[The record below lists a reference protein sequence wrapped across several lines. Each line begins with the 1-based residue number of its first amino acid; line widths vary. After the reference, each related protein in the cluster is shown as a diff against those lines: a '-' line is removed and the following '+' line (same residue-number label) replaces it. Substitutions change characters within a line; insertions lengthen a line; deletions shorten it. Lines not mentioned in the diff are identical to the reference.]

1 MNEKKRKDDYG
12 RTIRSI
18 TIALLVFFLFFTFI
32 LWKID
37 NPRAERV
44 RMAALDKLIPN
55 FEWILGPLRGLSSVS
70 EGIGSYSTL
79 VKENRELRL
88 KLQKMRNW
96 REAAIRLEEENS
108 QLLDLNNVR
117 VNPSLKYITG
127 LVLSDSGSSF
137 RRSLLLNIGT
147 FDGIKD
153 GWAVVD
159 SSGLVGRIFGV
170 GEKLSRVV
178 LLIDSSSRIPIKI
191 EPSGKKALLVGD
203 NSLRPPIEIVE
214 NMEMVRSGDRVVTS
228 GDGKVLPSDVLVG
241 HVIRDAD
248 QRLRVK
254 LVANYGRL
262 KFLKVIKTHTFDSSD
277 VRGEVII
284 NMGTD

>member
-18 TIALLVFFLFFTFI
+18 TIALLVFFSFFTFI

-159 SSGLVGRIFGV
+159 SSGLVG
-170 GEKLSRVV
+170 
-178 LLIDSSSRIPIKI
+178 
-191 EPSGKKALLVGD
+191 
-203 NSLRPPIEIVE
+203 
-214 NMEMVRSGDRVVTS
+214 
-228 GDGKVLPSDVLVG
+228 
-241 HVIRDAD
+241 
-248 QRLRVK
+248 
-254 LVANYGRL
+254 
-262 KFLKVIKTHTFDSSD
+262 
-277 VRGEVII
+277 
-284 NMGTD
+284 

>member
-1 MNEKKRKDDYG
+1 MNERKSKDEYG
-12 RTIRSI
+12 RTIRLIFIVS
-18 TIALLVFFLFFTFI
+18 LVFFSLFSFI

-37 NPRAERV
+37 NSRAERV
-44 RMAALDKLIPN
+44 RMAALDKLMPN
-55 FEWILGPLRGLSSVS
+55 FEWVLGPLRGLSSIS
-70 EGIGSYSTL
+70 EGIGSYSNL

-88 KLQKMRNW
+88 KLQKMRDW

-137 RRSLLLNIGT
+137 RRSLLLNIGA
-147 FDGIKD
+147 FDGIND

-170 GEKLSRVV
+170 GKKLSRVV
-178 LLIDSSSRIPIKI
+178 LLIDSSSRIPVKI

-214 NMEMVRSGDRVVTS
+214 NKEMIRSGDRVVTS
-228 GDGKVLPSDVLVG
+228 GDGNVFPSDLLVG

-254 LVANYGRL
+254 LATNFTL
-262 KFLKVIKTHTFDSSD
+262 NL
-277 VRGEVII
+277 
-284 NMGTD
+284 

>member
-12 RTIRSI
+12 ITIRSI
-18 TIALLVFFLFFTFI
+18 TIALLVFFSFFTFI

-137 RRSLLLNIGT
+137 RRSLLLNIGA
-147 FDGIKD
+147 FDGIKE

-214 NMEMVRSGDRVVTS
+214 NTEMVRSGDRVVTS

>member
-1 MNEKKRKDDYG
+1 VNEKKRKDDYG

-18 TIALLVFFLFFTFI
+18 TIALLVFFSFFTFI

-55 FEWILGPLRGLSSVS
+55 FEWILGPLRGLSGVS

>member
-1 MNEKKRKDDYG
+1 VNERKSKDEYG
-12 RTIRSI
+12 RTIRLIFIVS
-18 TIALLVFFLFFTFI
+18 LVFFSLFSFI

-37 NPRAERV
+37 NSRAERV
-44 RMAALDKLIPN
+44 RMAALDKLMPN
-55 FEWILGPLRGLSSVS
+55 FEWVLGPLRGLSSIS
-70 EGIGSYSTL
+70 EGIGSYSNL

-88 KLQKMRNW
+88 KLQKMRDW

-137 RRSLLLNIGT
+137 RRSLLLNIGA
-147 FDGIKD
+147 FDGIND

-178 LLIDSSSRIPIKI
+178 LIIDSSSRIPVKI

-214 NMEMVRSGDRVVTS
+214 NKEMIRSGDRVVTS
-228 GDGKVLPSDVLVG
+228 GDGNVFPSDVLVG

-262 KFLKVIKTHTFDSSD
+262 KFLKVIKTHTVDPSD
-277 VRGEVII
+277 ILGEVIT
-284 NMGTD
+284 NTVTD

>member
-18 TIALLVFFLFFTFI
+18 TIALLVFFSFFTFI

-44 RMAALDKLIPN
+44 RMAALDQLIPN
-55 FEWILGPLRGLSSVS
+55 FEYKISTVQGASLSVS

-137 RRSLLLNIGT
+137 
-147 FDGIKD
+147 
-153 GWAVVD
+153 
-159 SSGLVGRIFGV
+159 
-170 GEKLSRVV
+170 
-178 LLIDSSSRIPIKI
+178 
-191 EPSGKKALLVGD
+191 
-203 NSLRPPIEIVE
+203 
-214 NMEMVRSGDRVVTS
+214 
-228 GDGKVLPSDVLVG
+228 
-241 HVIRDAD
+241 
-248 QRLRVK
+248 
-254 LVANYGRL
+254 
-262 KFLKVIKTHTFDSSD
+262 
-277 VRGEVII
+277 
-284 NMGTD
+284 

>member
-18 TIALLVFFLFFTFI
+18 TIALLVFFSFFTFI

-55 FEWILGPLRGLSSVS
+55 FEWILGPLRGLSGVS

>member
-18 TIALLVFFLFFTFI
+18 TIALLVFFSFFTFI

-70 EGIGSYSTL
+70 EGIGSYGTL
-79 VKENRELRL
+79 VEENRELRL

-137 RRSLLLNIGT
+137 RRSLLLNIGN

-228 GDGKVLPSDVLVG
+228 GDGKILPSDVLVG

-262 KFLKVIKTHTFDSSD
+262 KFLKVIKTQTFDSSD
-277 VRGEVII
+277 VQGEVII
-284 NMGTD
+284 NTGTD

>member
-70 EGIGSYSTL
+70 EGIGSYNTL

>member
-1 MNEKKRKDDYG
+1 MNERKSKDEYG
-12 RTIRSI
+12 RTIRLIFIVS
-18 TIALLVFFLFFTFI
+18 LVLFSLFSFI
-32 LWKID
+32 LWNID
-37 NPRAERV
+37 NSRAERV
-44 RMAALDKLIPN
+44 RMAALDILMPN
-55 FEWILGPLRGLSSVS
+55 FEWVLGPLRGLSSIS

-88 KLQKMRNW
+88 KLQKMRDW

-214 NMEMVRSGDRVVTS
+214 NTEMVRSGDRVVTS

-262 KFLKVIKTHTFDSSD
+262 KFLKVIKTQTFDSSD
-277 VRGEVII
+277 VQGEVII
-284 NMGTD
+284 NTGTD

>member
-18 TIALLVFFLFFTFI
+18 TIALLVFFSFFTFI

-70 EGIGSYSTL
+70 EGIGAYSTL

>member
-18 TIALLVFFLFFTFI
+18 TIALLVFFSFFTFI

-55 FEWILGPLRGLSSVS
+55 FEWILGPLRGLSGVS

-214 NMEMVRSGDRVVTS
+214 NTEMVRSGDRVVTS

-254 LVANYGRL
+254 LAANYGRL

-284 NMGTD
+284 NMATD

>member
-18 TIALLVFFLFFTFI
+18 TIALLVFFSFFTFI

-137 RRSLLLNIGT
+137 RRSLLLNVGT

-178 LLIDSSSRIPIKI
+178 LLIDISSRIPIKI

-228 GDGKVLPSDVLVG
+228 GDGKILPSDVLVG